1 MHFNFESGTI
11 KDRELMVAD
20 MNGDGNMDIILGPR
34 RVHCKDGFKHFGDGI
49 CHGACDSESNLKSVS
64 ASGYKHYVH
73 PYSGQECMVDPSVP
87 QRDLVVFDWN
97 VENGKQWKFL
107 LSTGNSSYSSAN
119 PGFKVHTEEL
129 FYCFHET
136 VGQNFMLV
144 DVDSDGLPDLL
155 RNVRGKIYLHLNENG
170 KISQNYNIR
179 SVLQMDNLSAQFAMA
194 NVAQSYYWSGGLIC
208 VDNENLHVYDYS
220 HNESEQRMLHDLTD
234 SYGVTS
240 NHYYMDIMKVPESR
254 YKGTL
259 SPSFGYI
266 SYPHAVMTPHL
277 YVPSW
282 LKKTKGGEQLS
293 WEYYNYTRRF
303 PLYGARIPW
312 FPEN

>member
-1 MHFNFESGTI
+1 M
-11 KDRELMVAD
+11 
-20 MNGDGNMDIILGPR
+20 
-34 RVHCKDGFKHFGDGI
+34 
-49 CHGACDSESNLKSVS
+49 
-64 ASGYKHYVH
+64 
-73 PYSGQECMVDPSVP
+73 
-87 QRDLVVFDWN
+87 
-97 VENGKQWKFL
+97 
-107 LSTGNSSYSSAN
+107 
-119 PGFKVHTEEL
+119 
-129 FYCFHET
+129 
-136 VGQNFMLV
+136 
-144 DVDSDGLPDLL
+144 
-155 RNVRGKIYLHLNENG
+155 NENG

-293 WEYYNYTRRF
+293 WEYYN
-303 PLYGARIPW
+303 
-312 FPEN
+312 

>member
-1 MHFNFESGTI
+1 
-11 KDRELMVAD
+11 
-20 MNGDGNMDIILGPR
+20 
-34 RVHCKDGFKHFGDGI
+34 
-49 CHGACDSESNLKSVS
+49 
-64 ASGYKHYVH
+64 
-73 PYSGQECMVDPSVP
+73 
-87 QRDLVVFDWN
+87 
-97 VENGKQWKFL
+97 
-107 LSTGNSSYSSAN
+107 
-119 PGFKVHTEEL
+119 
-129 FYCFHET
+129 
-136 VGQNFMLV
+136 
-144 DVDSDGLPDLL
+144 
-155 RNVRGKIYLHLNENG
+155 
-170 KISQNYNIR
+170 
-179 SVLQMDNLSAQFAMA
+179 MDNLSAQFAMA

-282 LKKTKGGEQLS
+282 LKKTKGASSFRGNTTTILMPFS
-293 WEYYNYTRRF
+293 TVRGSDSVVSGKLRRKT
-303 PLYGARIPW
+303 L
-312 FPEN
+312 

>member
-1 MHFNFESGTI
+1 
-11 KDRELMVAD
+11 
-20 MNGDGNMDIILGPR
+20 
-34 RVHCKDGFKHFGDGI
+34 
-49 CHGACDSESNLKSVS
+49 
-64 ASGYKHYVH
+64 
-73 PYSGQECMVDPSVP
+73 MVDPSVP

-194 NVAQSYYWSGGLIC
+194 NVAQSYYWLFS
-208 VDNENLHVYDYS
+208 
-220 HNESEQRMLHDLTD
+220 
-234 SYGVTS
+234 
-240 NHYYMDIMKVPESR
+240 
-254 YKGTL
+254 
-259 SPSFGYI
+259 
-266 SYPHAVMTPHL
+266 
-277 YVPSW
+277 
-282 LKKTKGGEQLS
+282 
-293 WEYYNYTRRF
+293 
-303 PLYGARIPW
+303 
-312 FPEN
+312 